1 MNSLGMMGFFHEE
14 LFDQITNWYVGQIK
28 DEGLK
33 LTEKDL
39 LAYLITTATVNY
51 CPKNS
56 DILYE
61 VRMYVLT
68 YDIVCIEKIR
78 EREKYIA
85 VSGKQGWST
94 HSGPNNFKKSRQKN
108 S

>member
-1 MNSLGMMGFFHEE
+1 MNSLGKMGFFHEE

-28 DEGLK
+28 DGGLK

-39 LAYLITTATVNY
+39 LAYLMTTATVNY

-61 VRMYVLT
+61 VRMYVLSDSLHRKNT
-68 YDIVCIEKIR
+68 
-78 EREKYIA
+78 
-85 VSGKQGWST
+85 GKNIS
-94 HSGPNNFKKSRQKN
+94 PFPENNAGLRTVGQ
-108 S
+108 

>member
-1 MNSLGMMGFFHEE
+1 MNSLGMMGFFLEE

-33 LTEKDL
+33 LAEKDL

-61 VRMYVLT
+61 VRMHVLSNSLH
-68 YDIVCIEKIR
+68 R
-78 EREKYIA
+78 
-85 VSGKQGWST
+85 
-94 HSGPNNFKKSRQKN
+94 KN
-108 S
+108 MENMAGLLRT

>member
-1 MNSLGMMGFFHEE
+1 MGFFHEE

-28 DEGLK
+28 DGGLK

-39 LAYLITTATVNY
+39 LAYLMTTATVNY

-61 VRMYVLT
+61 VRMKT
-68 YDIVCIEKIR
+68 I
-78 EREKYIA
+78 
-85 VSGKQGWST
+85 
-94 HSGPNNFKKSRQKN
+94 
-108 S
+108 